1 MYTLLCIFVLVY
13 TLCRKTVPSSLLT
26 VPPGRVE
33 GTEEDFKN
41 KTKQTLYFRR
51 AQKEPSTL
59 TAQLM
64 WHVCVAQLVQH
75 WPGTLRALDLSQT
88 PSKLGMD
95 MHVWNSEVW
104 EVEAD
109 KAT

>member
-1 MYTLLCIFVLVY
+1 
-13 TLCRKTVPSSLLT
+13 
-26 VPPGRVE
+26 
-33 GTEEDFKN
+33 
-41 KTKQTLYFRR
+41 
-51 AQKEPSTL
+51 
-59 TAQLM
+59 M

-88 PSKLGMD
+88 PSKLAMD
-95 MHVWNSEVW
+95 IHVWNSEVW